1 MLYRIPYAFEM
12 YGRIEVEA
20 NSLDEAIKKA
30 DDELVVMELADL
42 IANADYLEDSLE
54 RDEEGLIL
62 DDNGNI
68 VEE

>member
-30 DDELVVMELADL
+30 DDELIVMEMTDL